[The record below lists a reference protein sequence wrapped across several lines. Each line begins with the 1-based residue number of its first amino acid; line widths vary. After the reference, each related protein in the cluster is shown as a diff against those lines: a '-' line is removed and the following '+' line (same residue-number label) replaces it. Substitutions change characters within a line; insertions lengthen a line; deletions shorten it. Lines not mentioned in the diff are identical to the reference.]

1 MHIDFL
7 FERFEMNKECEAIV
21 WEDKTYT
28 YEWFLNQ
35 IKIYTRELNEHRKMD
50 YTIVSLEADYSPYS
64 IAMFLALIELGC
76 TVVPILN
83 SLVDSKKKEYYE
95 IVELENVIKVERAS
109 FEIINIQRDY
119 IQNELLLQLKKLK
132 HPGLVL
138 FSSGTTGRSKAIV
151 HDFTLLQ
158 KKYSVA
164 RSAKRVIPFM
174 LFDHIGGVNTLFQ
187 IISSSGCLVIID
199 DRTPNRVCNM
209 IEKHQVQALP
219 ASPTFIN
226 LLILSEAYKKYNL
239 NSLQTISYGSE
250 VMPEATLSKINEI
263 FPHVKITQMYGLSEY
278 GVLYSQSKSND
289 SLWIKLSDKNIES
302 RVVDGMLQIKSMSTM
317 IGYINAPSPFTQDGW
332 LMTGDMVEV
341 DEDYI
346 KILGRKSEIINI
358 GGEKVFPAE
367 VENVIQVMDGVEEV
381 AVVGEKNAITGQ
393 IVKAVVKLSTN
404 ESVSEFRKR
413 LREFCKDKLPLYK
426 IPQKVVL
433 TTEKMHTE
441 RFKKDKK
448 VFM

>member
-1 MHIDFL
+1 
-7 FERFEMNKECEAIV
+7 
-21 WEDKTYT
+21 
-28 YEWFLNQ
+28 
-35 IKIYTRELNEHRKMD
+35 
-50 YTIVSLEADYSPYS
+50 
-64 IAMFLALIELGC
+64 
-76 TVVPILN
+76 
-83 SLVDSKKKEYYE
+83 
-95 IVELENVIKVERAS
+95 
-109 FEIINIQRDY
+109 
-119 IQNELLLQLKKLK
+119 
-132 HPGLVL
+132 
-138 FSSGTTGRSKAIV
+138 
-151 HDFTLLQ
+151 
-158 KKYSVA
+158 
-164 RSAKRVIPFM
+164 
-174 LFDHIGGVNTLFQ
+174 
-187 IISSSGCLVIID
+187 
-199 DRTPNRVCNM
+199 
-209 IEKHQVQALP
+209 
-219 ASPTFIN
+219 
-226 LLILSEAYKKYNL
+226 YKKYNL

-250 VMPEATLSKINEI
+250 VMPEATLCKINEI

-393 IVKAVVKLSTN
+393 MVKAVVKLSTN